1 MLNSSFHA
9 RKKTRQHSQIVNK
22 KADLSEIDYD
32 DVRRWTAVRLAVP
45 PYIPESRLDGCDM
58 IDIEYELQVS
68 LTVHC
73 TIVQYNMINFVCYQC
88 VLSAGMHRNGVPEP
102 YFCRLLLSVLHIY
115 SSIA

>member
-1 MLNSSFHA
+1 VQASLVLNSSFHA

-58 IDIEYELQVS
+58 IDIDYELLVR
-68 LTVHC
+68 VH
-73 TIVQYNMINFVCYQC
+73 
-88 VLSAGMHRNGVPEP
+88 HRCMGETN
-102 YFCRLLLSVLHIY
+102 CRLLSVC
-115 SSIA
+115 